1 MGSGRPKVLV
11 TLALQAF
18 AHKLAM
24 PASRLGLLT
33 CPTLRRLLVVPT
45 KLHLTKDTLALHLL
59 LERAQSLIN
68 VIVADGNVHGNRPP
82 ELIQFDKQS
91 SPETVRPP
99 EQRRDSIDNR
109 ACQGWILVIF
119 MSIVTSA
126 ARRYLYLGPIWAY
139 IR

>member
-59 LERAQSLIN
+59 LESAQSLIN
-68 VIVADGNVHGNRPP
+68 IIVADGNVHGIRPP
-82 ELIQFDKQS
+82 ELTKM
-91 SPETVRPP
+91 TNK
-99 EQRRDSIDNR
+99 QRRRLSNPRSSDEI
-109 ACQGWILVIF
+109 A
-119 MSIVTSA
+119 
-126 ARRYLYLGPIWAY
+126 
-139 IR
+139 